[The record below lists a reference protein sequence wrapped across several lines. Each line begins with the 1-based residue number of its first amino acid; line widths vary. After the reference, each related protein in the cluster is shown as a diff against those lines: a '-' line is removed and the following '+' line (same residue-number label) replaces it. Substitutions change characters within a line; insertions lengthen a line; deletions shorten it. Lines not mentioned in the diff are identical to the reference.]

1 MSLISKSCSECDPS
15 ASLTIYIQTT
25 PPHALLRS
33 MRRVTT
39 FRISEFSTIM
49 PMSRHASRT
58 TDGQAITRFA
68 AMKTLHFLC
77 VCASIALAGCEGWP
91 VAITPYNPPT
101 AAASR
106 TPFVR
111 TPTPIIVAPVTL
123 RRRPSWLRFRTL
135 LTPEANTTPTDTP
148 ADSTLTPTAPAI
160 TNAMKV
166 NILGCDTSFDVL
178 HGMGEV
184 TNAYVTLQNVGTSDI
199 VIVCAT
205 LNGLDEGRPHPDKT
219 KCVPSIPAGYQVT
232 LKLTVDTT
240 YKEDSP
246 IQVDVT
252 SAGTLLVRVGEPA
265 CTAIG
270 LLLPSVVTLGVLT
283 PVP

>member
-1 MSLISKSCSECDPS
+1 MAP
-15 ASLTIYIQTT
+15 
-25 PPHALLRS
+25 
-33 MRRVTT
+33 VT
-39 FRISEFSTIM
+39 
-49 PMSRHASRT
+49 
-58 TDGQAITRFA
+58 
-68 AMKTLHFLC
+68 L
-77 VCASIALAGCEGWP
+77 
-91 VAITPYNPPT
+91 
-101 AAASR
+101 
-106 TPFVR
+106 
-111 TPTPIIVAPVTL
+111 TPTPILAPLPV
-123 RRRPSWLRFRTL
+123 S
-135 LTPEANTTPTDTP
+135 LTPEANITPTETP
-148 ADSTLTPTAPAI
+148 ADSTLTPTAPVL
-160 TNAMKV
+160 TNAIKV

-184 TNAYVTLQNVGTSDI
+184 TNAYVTLQNVGTSDV

-219 KCVPSIPAGYQVT
+219 KCVPSIPTGYQVT

-252 SAGTLLVRVGEPA
+252 SAGALLVRAGEPA